1 MSNLFRAPADA
12 PSTGSLLAPILANA
26 SSAYGAVAAEPARAQ
41 TTSTQ
46 QSTPCPGSVRE
57 AAGTLGQLASVSFPL
72 GAQTGMHRASD
83 DPPSSH
89 SSLPHDAIQAEAARQ
104 LEGIMARARQAEQE
118 NLLLRE
124 QLSALTAEDNSR
136 VFRAPNQHP
145 SPATPDLAA
154 SGQQRPATEG
164 QDQEFAAVEAL
175 PEQERLHVLGEA
187 LAARVRGYDSM
198 YVGVIV
204 DVLLQE
210 PTTDI
215 LSMLRDPASLEQCV
229 AEVQTKLGLASTT
242 SIPQPSATP
251 ISPSV
256 TLAPAPSAPQEYSQP
271 AVAVTAREHRNSWRA
286 TAGMLSDLMSG
297 VQGSVGPRVGQ
308 DRVDATG
315 VVQGTGAVPQQ
326 SHVAGSTTAPQAMP
340 HVIETA
346 STVGL
351 GDRGS
356 LRGSL
361 GGIGLLGN

>member
-1 MSNLFRAPADA
+1 
-12 PSTGSLLAPILANA
+12 
-26 SSAYGAVAAEPARAQ
+26 
-41 TTSTQ
+41 
-46 QSTPCPGSVRE
+46 
-57 AAGTLGQLASVSFPL
+57 
-72 GAQTGMHRASD
+72 
-83 DPPSSH
+83 
-89 SSLPHDAIQAEAARQ
+89 
-104 LEGIMARARQAEQE
+104 MARARQAEQE

-215 LSMLRDPASLEQCV
+215 LSMLRDPALLEQCV

-251 ISPSV
+251 ISP
-256 TLAPAPSAPQEYSQP
+256 PSAPQEYSQP

-286 TAGMLSDLMSG
+286 TMSGMLSDLMSG

-326 SHVAGSTTAPQAMP
+326 SHVAASTTAPQAMP
-340 HVIETA
+340 HVIE
-346 STVGL
+346 GL
-351 GDRGS
+351 YCRVRG
-356 LRGSL
+356 
-361 GGIGLLGN
+361 